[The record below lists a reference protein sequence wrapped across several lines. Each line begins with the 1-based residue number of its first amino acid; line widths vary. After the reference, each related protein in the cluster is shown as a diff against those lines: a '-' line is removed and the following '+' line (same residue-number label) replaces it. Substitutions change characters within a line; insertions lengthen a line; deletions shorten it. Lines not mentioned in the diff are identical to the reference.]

1 MSNKSDVYSYGMMVL
16 EMVGAR
22 KQIDVGIDTSSN
34 YFPQWLYDKLDQFC
48 GATISE
54 IGSDTTELV
63 RKMVIVGLWC
73 IQLRPI
79 DRPSMSKVLEMLESN
94 TLDLQ
99 LPPKAFWTG

>member
-1 MSNKSDVYSYGMMVL
+1 
-16 EMVGAR
+16 
-22 KQIDVGIDTSSN
+22 
-34 YFPQWLYDKLDQFC
+34 LYDKLDQFC

-54 IGSDTTELV
+54 VRSDTTELV